1 MQVEFSISTQVQTYK
16 ATMNV
21 NEDEHALLI
30 HLKHRLQ
37 QAYENA
43 EYEDKDFKVNLNVI
57 EK

>member
-1 MQVEFSISTQVQTYK
+1 MKVEFSVSTNIQTYK

-30 HLKHRLQ
+30 HLKYKLQ

-43 EYEDKDFKVNLNVI
+43 EYEDKDFKVGLNVI

>member
-1 MQVEFSISTQVQTYK
+1 MKIEFSVSTNIQTYK

-37 QAYENA
+37 QAYEDSD
-43 EYEDKDFKVNLNVI
+43 YEDKDFKVNLEVI

>member
-1 MQVEFSISTQVQTYK
+1 MKVEFSVSTNVQTYK

-37 QAYENA
+37 KAMKNA
-43 EYEDKDFKVNLNVI
+43 EYEDKDFKVGLEVI